1 MVKIGDT
8 LKVRGGEDRLGYTI
22 PTAVSWTVVVLEPI
36 EEQRMF
42 AAVAR
47 GLAAN
52 GRTLWLAGRVDAR
65 GRPGHPPSPMQG
77 YDALIWETEG
87 GALENHAERKANDSW

>member
-8 LKVRGGEDRLGYTI
+8 LKVKGGEDRLGYAI
-22 PTAVSWTVVVLEPI
+22 PSADWEVVALDRI
-36 EEQRMF
+36 EGQRMH

-47 GLAAN
+47 GLTAG
-52 GRTLWLAGRVDAR
+52 GRTLWVAGRVDAV

-77 YDALIWETEG
+77 YDALVWETEL
-87 GALENHAERKANDSW
+87 GALENHAERKTNDSW